1 MTRAVT
7 LAEIADT
14 NTFVVDVTN
23 NRVGIASTTPTTTLD
38 VGGAV
43 KATSFTGNV
52 TGNATGLTG
61 TPDISVRNITGVA
74 ATFTGV
80 LTYED
85 VTNIDSIGII
95 TARSGVSIGDS
106 IFHTGDTNTAIRF
119 PAADTFTVETAGGEA
134 IRVDSA
140 GRLLLG
146 TTTEGEANADDLTIA
161 TSAHTGMTIRSG
173 TANRGNIYFSD
184 GTSGDAEYRG
194 YVTYDHDGDKLTFGT
209 ANANRLLID
218 SSGRLLVGTTTEGLA
233 DGDNL
238 TIADSGPCGITLRSG
253 TSSGGAIYFS
263 DATSGSGEYAGFI
276 EYLHNSNALRLAS
289 NGAERMRILSDGTVA
304 TGGLTA
310 TPGTVAAGSFVQAA
324 ANAGFFVNGY
334 DGKFG
339 TSSNHVVSFAVNGSE
354 KARIDTSGRL
364 LVGSSSGSG
373 EPIAAFQGRS
383 TDANDGAMIALTRTG
398 ATPSGTIGI
407 IQFATGSDYAKH
419 YATIISASDGT
430 VSSSSTPGMLRFS
443 TTAASATSAT
453 ERLRITSD
461 GLIRI
466 GMADFSQP
474 PGTSNAGT
482 QISNTGSGSFNSSA
496 GATSESSHALFFN
509 PNGLVGSIRTSG
521 SATAFNT
528 SSDYRLKENVLDIA
542 DGITRVKQLQPRRFN
557 FIADDTTTVDGFI
570 AHEAQAVVPEA
581 VTGTKDEVND
591 DGDAVMQGIDQAKL
605 VPLLTAALQEA
616 IAKIETLE
624 TKVAALEAG

>member
-119 PAADTFTVETAGGEA
+119 PAADTFTVETGGTERA
-134 IRVDSA
+134 RVNS
-140 GRLLLG
+140 GGVLLG
-146 TTTEGEANADDLTIA
+146 LTAAVGEGGTPADLNSTEIGRGFINLSRDDTAAADHILFGKNGSIAASMGTHTSNSLVFKTGTTE
-161 TSAHTGMTIRSG
+161 
-173 TANRGNIYFSD
+173 
-184 GTSGDAEYRG
+184 
-194 YVTYDHDGDKLTFGT
+194 
-209 ANANRLLID
+209 RL
-218 SSGRLLVGTTTEGLA
+218 
-233 DGDNL
+233 
-238 TIADSGPCGITLRSG
+238 
-253 TSSGGAIYFS
+253 
-263 DATSGSGEYAGFI
+263 
-276 EYLHNSNALRLAS
+276 
-289 NGAERMRILSDGTVA
+289 RILSDGTVA
-304 TGGLTA
+304 TGGLSA

-383 TDANDGAMIALTRTG
+383 TDANDGAMIALTRVG

-407 IQFATGSDYAKH
+407 IQFATGSDYAKN

-430 VSSSSTPGMLRFS
+430 VSSSSTPGILRFS
-443 TTAASATSAT
+443 TTAAAATSAT

>member
-119 PAADTFTVETAGGEA
+119 PAADTFTVETGGTERA
-134 IRVDSA
+134 RVNS
-140 GRLLLG
+140 GGVLLG
-146 TTTEGEANADDLTIA
+146 LTAAVGEGGTPADLNSTEIGRGFINLSRDDTAAADHILFGKNGSIAASMGTHTSNSLVFKTGTTE
-161 TSAHTGMTIRSG
+161 
-173 TANRGNIYFSD
+173 
-184 GTSGDAEYRG
+184 
-194 YVTYDHDGDKLTFGT
+194 
-209 ANANRLLID
+209 RL
-218 SSGRLLVGTTTEGLA
+218 
-233 DGDNL
+233 
-238 TIADSGPCGITLRSG
+238 
-253 TSSGGAIYFS
+253 
-263 DATSGSGEYAGFI
+263 
-276 EYLHNSNALRLAS
+276 
-289 NGAERMRILSDGTVA
+289 RILSDGTVA
-304 TGGLTA
+304 TGGLSA

-383 TDANDGAMIALTRTG
+383 TDANDGAMIALTRVG

-407 IQFATGSDYAKH
+407 IQFATGSDYAKN

-443 TTAASATSAT
+443 TTAAAATSAT